1 MYLLDTCA
9 ISDFIKGEPLT
20 LEKIKSTAPSLL
32 FISSI
37 SYMEIIY
44 GLVRNPQKAKK
55 IKPIIDDFL
64 NIINLVD
71 FTVEDAKHAGQIRHL
86 LHQQGLP
93 IGPFDLLI
101 AGMAVNRVLILVTS
115 NLREFQRVPGL
126 ACQNWRS

>member
-1 MYLLDTCA
+1 
-9 ISDFIKGEPLT
+9 
-20 LEKIKSTAPSLL
+20 
-32 FISSI
+32 
-37 SYMEIIY
+37 
-44 GLVRNPQKAKK
+44 
-55 IKPIIDDFL
+55 
-64 NIINLVD
+64 
-71 FTVEDAKHAGQIRHL
+71 L